1 MKKKPDSTIGFIT
14 SAVAASK
21 PSKVVSSGEKMY
33 TDRMSNFRLTYDG
46 PALESSEMDVRELA
60 PALLAAGDLLDAAT
74 RVLNGER
81 SKPQINVRGSFKV
94 GSFGIDFTL
103 VADWAMAVKDIFASD
118 TATALANASAILGL
132 LGFVG
137 QKMGLLGALKWIR
150 GRKITKVEVSQET
163 AKIYVDEESI
173 EVDSRVVALLRDL
186 DVRES
191 FDKLLAPLDRDGID
205 KFASGTDDTIDQVV
219 TKEQRSWFHSPAAE
233 DVLILED
240 TRKMA
245 FSIVSLAFKED
256 NKWRLYDGSATIHA
270 TISDHEFIRRV
281 DQNLERFAKGDSLI
295 CMVDVRQWQTTN
307 GVRTDYDVT
316 EVLEHRQASRQIHLP
331 LN

>member
-1 MKKKPDSTIGFIT
+1 MSLRGLSHSCDSMVEG
-14 SAVAASK
+14 
-21 PSKVVSSGEKMY
+21 GEKMY
-33 TDRMSNFRLTYDG
+33 TGQMSNFRLTYDG
-46 PALESSEMDVRELA
+46 PALASSEMDVRELA
-60 PALLAAGDLLDAAT
+60 PALLAAGDLLDAST
-74 RVLNGER
+74 RALNGER

-118 TATALANASAILGL
+118 SATALANASTILALLGL
-132 LGFVG
+132 VG
-137 QKMGLLGALKWIR
+137 KKMGLLGALKWVR
-150 GRKITKVEVSQET
+150 GRKITRVEISKEVAT
-163 AKIYVDEESI
+163 IYVDDESI
-173 EVDSRVVALLRDL
+173 EVDARVVALLRDL

-205 KFASGTDDTIDQVV
+205 KFASGTDETIDQIV
-219 TKEQRSWFHSPAAE
+219 TKDERAWFHSPSAE

-270 TISDHEFIRRV
+270 TITDHEFIRRV
-281 DQNLERFAKGDSLI
+281 DQNIERFAKGDSLI
-295 CMVDVRQWQTTN
+295 CMVKVRQWQTTN
-307 GVRTDYDVT
+307 GVRTDYDVI

>member
-1 MKKKPDSTIGFIT
+1 MVGT
-14 SAVAASK
+14 
-21 PSKVVSSGEKMY
+21 GEKMY
-33 TDRMSNFRLTYDG
+33 TDGMSNFRLTYDG

-74 RVLNGER
+74 RALNGER
-81 SKPQINVRGSFKV
+81 AKPQINVRGSFKV

-103 VADWAMAVKDIFASD
+103 VADWAVAVKDIFASD
-118 TATALANASAILGL
+118 TATALANASAILAL
-132 LGFVG
+132 LGLVG
-137 QKMGLLGALKWIR
+137 KKIGLLGALKWIR
-150 GRKITKVEVSQET
+150 GRKITKVEVRQDFAT
-163 AKIYVDEESI
+163 IYIDEESL
-173 EVDSRVVALLRDL
+173 EVDARVVALLRDL

-191 FDKLLAPLDRDGID
+191 LDKLLAPLDREGID
-205 KFASGTDDTIDQVV
+205 KFASGTDETIDQTV
-219 TKEQRSWFHSPAAE
+219 TKNERAWFHSPSAE

-270 TISDHEFIRRV
+270 TISDHDFIRRV
-281 DQNLERFAKGDSLI
+281 DQNIERFAKGDSLI
-295 CMVDVRQWQTTN
+295 CMVDVRQWQTAN

>member
-1 MKKKPDSTIGFIT
+1 MILQKTIAIIGLGYVGLPLAIEFGKQRRVVGFDIN
-14 SAVAASK
+14 AQRVAELQ
-21 PSKVVSSGEKMY
+21 SGQ
-33 TDRMSNFRLTYDG
+33 DHN
-46 PALESSEMDVRELA
+46 
-60 PALLAAGDLLDAAT
+60 
-74 RVLNGER
+74 
-81 SKPQINVRGSFKV
+81 
-94 GSFGIDFTL
+94 
-103 VADWAMAVKDIFASD
+103 
-118 TATALANASAILGL
+118 ATALANAATILGLIGFVGKKLGL
-132 LGFVG
+132 LGT
-137 QKMGLLGALKWIR
+137 LKWLR
-150 GRKITKVEVSQET
+150 GRKITKVELKRDVAT
-163 AKIYVDEESI
+163 IFVDNDSI
-173 EVDSRVVALLRDL
+173 EVDARVVALLRDL

-205 KFASGTDDTIDQVV
+205 KFASGTDETIDEVV
-219 TKEQRSWFHSPAAE
+219 TKEERPWFHSPAAE

-270 TISDHEFIRRV
+270 TISDYEFIRRV
-281 DQNLERFAKGDSLI
+281 DQNIERFAKGDSLI
-295 CMVDVRQWQTTN
+295 CMVDVRQWQTAN